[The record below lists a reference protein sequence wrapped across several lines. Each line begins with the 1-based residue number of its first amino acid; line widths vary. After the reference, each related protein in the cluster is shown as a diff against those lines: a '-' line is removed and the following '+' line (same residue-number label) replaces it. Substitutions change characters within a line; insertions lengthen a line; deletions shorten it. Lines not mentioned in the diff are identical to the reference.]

1 MFLSIKRINSND
13 FPEIKK
19 VRPSLESRRALALAL
34 TRSLLTKQGFL
45 SYEQA
50 KKVEIHKLKSGEP
63 FLKSPQR
70 LKQVLPSISI
80 SHSGSWVG
88 CLLFDKKIPS
98 GLDIEDLTINRPY
111 KQLSEYAFSKEENQF
126 VSETGQLGFYQL
138 WTAKEA
144 IAKCNG
150 KGLHYALHINLGFQL
165 EHSLSN
171 PVIIANI
178 KNEGYHLCQQV
189 VDNSLVVTLATKPS
203 TYEFEILSGHHETT
217 LLSTPY
223 HILGGRANFKIGHL
237 NT

>member
-19 VRPSLESRRALALAL
+19 VRPSLEARRALALTL

-50 KKVEIHKLKSGEP
+50 KKVEIHRLKSGKP
-63 FLKSPQR
+63 FLKFSQNP
-70 LKQVLPSISI
+70 KPILPSISI

-88 CLLFDKKIPS
+88 CLLSDKEIPA

-150 KGLHYALHINLGFQL
+150 EGLSYAIKLDLGTQL
-165 EHSLSN
+165 ETPSSHKA
-171 PVIIANI
+171 IIVRI
-178 KNEGYHLCQQV
+178 KNRSYDLYQQI
-189 VDNSLVVTLATKPS
+189 VDDSLVVTLARKKVS
-203 TYEFEILSGHHETT
+203 
-217 LLSTPY
+217 
-223 HILGGRANFKIGHL
+223 FKLKNIPAYVS
-237 NT
+237 